1 MKKILCLFVG
11 MLFSLHAFSQ
21 GSTDYTDGLKVKLN
35 EDGSKYFRLLTWH
48 QVWLRYNENN
58 TGSTRLG
65 EEQSSTVDFG
75 LRRSRFLMYA
85 QLNKR
90 FLIVTHFGINNQN
103 AISGGYLG
111 TDGKKPQLY
120 MHDAYLDF
128 TVFEKYLN
136 VGFGLHYWNG
146 ISRMTNASTLN
157 LMAYDAPIFNWATI
171 EATDQFARN
180 IGVFAKGKLGKL
192 DYRVAVNDPFS
203 TNSGQAIAQDV
214 SNYNPANN
222 KKIFAG
228 YFMYQF
234 FNQESNLLPYMVGT
248 YVGAK
253 KVFNIGAGFHSNPD
267 GMWHT
272 TAAGDTTTS
281 NIMLF
286 AADAFLDLPLNE
298 DRKDAI
304 TAYFAYYNYDFGP
317 NNVRNIGIMNPANG
331 STVNASLRG
340 NAFPVLGTGSIIYTQ
355 VGYLLPDFA
364 EKVRIQPY
372 VAYSTANFEGIM
384 DSNGDGVPVNVF
396 DGGVNFFLDGH
407 NAKFTLNY
415 RSRPDFTDVDNVQG
429 RSEVTLQ
436 AMVYL

>member
-1 MKKILCLFVG
+1 M
-11 MLFSLHAFSQ
+11 
-21 GSTDYTDGLKVKLN
+21 KLN

-48 QVWLRYNENN
+48 QVWMRYNENN

-75 LRRSRFLMYA
+75 LRRSRFLMFA

-146 ISRMTNASTLN
+146 ISRMSNASTLN
-157 LMAYDAPIFNWATI
+157 LMTYDAPIFNWATI
-171 EATDQFARN
+171 EATDQFARH
-180 IGVFAKGKLGKL
+180 IGLFAKGKLGKL
-192 DYRVAVNDPFS
+192 DYRLAVNDPFS
-203 TNSGQAIAQDV
+203 TNTGQAIALDRA
-214 SNYNPANN
+214 NYNPQNN
-222 KKIFAG
+222 KKVYAG
-228 YFMYQF
+228 YVMYQF
-234 FNQESNLLPYMVGT
+234 LDQESNLLPYMVGT
-248 YVGAK
+248 YVGTK
-253 KVFNIGAGFHSNPD
+253 KVFNIGAGFHQNSD
-267 GMWHT
+267 GMWYLKNDG
-272 TAAGDTTTS
+272 GDTSTAYS
-281 NIMLF
+281 DIFLF
-286 AADAFLDLPLNE
+286 SVDAFLDLPLNK

-304 TAYFAYYNYDFGP
+304 TAYVAYYNYDFGP

-340 NAFPVLGTGSIIYTQ
+340 NAYPVLGTGQILYTQ
-355 VGYLLPDFA
+355 VGYLLPDFS
-364 EKVRIQPY
+364 EKVRVQPY
-372 VAYSTANFEGIM
+372 VAYSNGNFEGIM
-384 DSNGDGVPVNVF
+384 DANGDKVPVNVI

-415 RSRPDFTDVDNVQG
+415 RSRPDFTDVNDVQG
-429 RSEVTLQ
+429 RSEITLQ

>member
-1 MKKILCLFVG
+1 MKKILCLLIGVI
-11 MLFSLHAFSQ
+11 FSLPAFSQ
-21 GSTDYTDGLKVKLN
+21 GSADYSGGLKVKLN

-48 QVWLRYNENN
+48 QVWTRYNQNN

-65 EEQSSTVDFG
+65 QDESSTVDFG

-120 MHDAYLDF
+120 MHDAWVDF
-128 TVFEKYLN
+128 SVFEKYLN

-157 LMAYDAPIFNWATI
+157 FLTYDAPIFNWATI

-180 IGVFAKGKLGKL
+180 IGLFAKGKIGKV

-203 TNSGQAIAQDV
+203 TNTGQAIAQDV
-214 SNYNPANN
+214 ANYNPGNN

-228 YFMYQF
+228 YVMYQF
-234 FNQESNLLPYMVGT
+234 LDQESNLLPYMVGT
-248 YVGAK
+248 YVGTK
-253 KVFNIGAGFHSNPD
+253 KVFNIGAGFHQNSE
-267 GMWHT
+267 GMWYT
-272 TAAGDTTTS
+272 TGANSDTTTS
-281 NIMLF
+281 DIFLF
-286 AADAFLDLPLNE
+286 AVDAFLDLPLNE

-304 TAYFAYYNYDFGP
+304 TAYAAFYSNDFGP
-317 NNVRNIGIMNPANG
+317 NNVRNIGILNPADG
-331 STVNASLRG
+331 GGALRG
-340 NAFPVLGTGSIIYTQ
+340 NAFPVLGTGQIIYGQ
-355 VGYLLPDFA
+355 LGYLLPEFSEA
-364 EKVRIQPY
+364 VRVQPY
-372 VAYSTANFEGIM
+372 VAYSNANFEGLM
-384 DSNGDGVPVNVF
+384 NTSGDKQAVNVF
-396 DGGVNFFLDGH
+396 DAGANFFLEGH
-407 NAKFTLNY
+407 HAKFTLNY
-415 RSRPDFTDVDNVQG
+415 RSRPDFTNIDNIER

-436 AMVYL
+436 AMVFL